1 MQGTAKK
8 KLLLIGSSK
17 GNAHLLNYKAL
28 IAPYFDEILI
38 VSGHHIEGHHAIQLD
53 FSLKH
58 PLRILK
64 NVAALRKVILEF
76 NPDIIH
82 VHQANSYGLLTTL
95 ANRQLKPLVLT
106 TWGSDVLLLPQKNW
120 RYKAMVQFVLK
131 RAQKITADAQFM
143 AEAISKLA
151 PKQAV
156 LVANFGVDLIMPV
169 VPIEKQ
175 QLLFSNRMHEP
186 LYRINEVIMQS
197 ADFLKANP
205 DWKLILA
212 ASGSLTDALKQL
224 AAKHLPPGSFEFVG
238 FLKPEDNRNYY
249 AKAKVYI
256 SIPESDG
263 TAISLLEAMAFG
275 CIPLVSD
282 LPANKEWINSGTNG
296 IIFSSNLSAD
306 IEKALQLNAELVAQ
320 ENRKLIEAKA
330 TKAVNQERF
339 FKLYDQLFD
348 QHVLRNDKASQS

>member
-1 MQGTAKK
+1 MQRKASK

-17 GNAHLLNYKAL
+17 GNAHLLNFKAL

-38 VSGHHIEGHHAIQLD
+38 VSGHQIEGHQAIQLD

-58 PLRILK
+58 PLRIFK
-64 NVAALRKVILEF
+64 NVAALRKVIFDF
-76 NPDIIH
+76 NPDVIH
-82 VHQANSYGLLTTL
+82 VHQANSYGFITTL
-95 ANRQLKPLVLT
+95 ANRQAKPLVLT
-106 TWGSDVLLLPQKNW
+106 TWGSDVLLLPKKNW
-120 RYKAMVQFVLK
+120 FYKSMVRFVLK
-131 RAQKITADAQFM
+131 RAQKITADAQLM
-143 AEAISKLA
+143 AEAIMELA

-156 LVANFGVDLIMPV
+156 LVANFGVDLMIPT

-175 QLLFSNRMHEP
+175 QLIFSNRMHEP
-186 LYRINEVIMQS
+186 LYRINEVILQS
-197 ADFLKANP
+197 TDFLKANP
-205 DWKLILA
+205 AWKLILA
-212 ASGSLTDALKQL
+212 ANGSQTEALKQL
-224 AAKHLPPGSFEFVG
+224 AAEHLPLGSFEFVG

-263 TAISLLEAMAFG
+263 TAISLLEAMAYG

-282 LPANKEWINSGTNG
+282 LPANKEWIHSGTNG
-296 IIFSSNLSAD
+296 IICSSNLSAD
-306 IEKALQLNAELVAQ
+306 IEKALQLNAELVANA
-320 ENRKLIEAKA
+320 NRKLIEEKA

-348 QHVLRNDKASQS
+348 LPASRKNKASQS